1 MSERL
6 YPQVL
11 GADFARL
18 PPLVRQA
25 HEHATLMRGTVKV
38 ERGTGLPNHWLGLLA
53 RLPRACERGPC
64 EVRFEPAGAGERWA
78 RDLNG
83 CAFTSTL
90 TPAPEPHCF
99 DESFGHYG
107 FRFRIHVS
115 GAETRFVLMRHT
127 VAGFPVPRFLWPRI
141 STREFEQAGRY
152 AFEVE
157 ARTPMNELLVR
168 YCGELDPV

>member
-1 MSERL
+1 MGERL
-6 YPQVL
+6 YPRVL
-11 GADFARL
+11 GADFACL
-18 PPLVRQA
+18 PRAIREA
-25 HEHATLMRGTVKV
+25 HESATLMRGTVKV
-38 ERGTGLPNHWLGLLA
+38 ERGTGLPNRWLGLLA

-83 CAFTSTL
+83 CAFASVL

-107 FRFRIHVS
+107 FRFRIDLGES
-115 GAETRFVLMRHT
+115 DTRFVLVRHT
-127 VAGFPVPRFLWPRI
+127 VAGFPVPHFLWPRI
-141 STREFEQAGRY
+141 STREFEQSGRY

-157 ARTPMNELLVR
+157 ARTPLNQLLVR
-168 YCGELDPV
+168 YHGELEPV